1 MTMEPL
7 RIAPTGRS
15 PEVDFDFEAGVL
27 RLKGESYPDDVAAFF
42 GPVLGALR
50 SYLAEPSDRPIRFD
64 MELIYFNSSSA
75 KALMNVF
82 QMLEGAAKQGRPVA
96 VNWYHERDD
105 EAMQELGED
114 FSLDLNHVEFN
125 LKETPSGDDR

>member
-1 MTMEPL
+1 MTMDRL
-7 RIAPTGRS
+7 RIAATGRS
-15 PEVDFDFEAGVL
+15 PEVDFDFDSGVL

-50 SYLAEPSDRPIRFD
+50 SYLAESTPQPIRFD
-64 MELIYFNSSSA
+64 MELMYFNSSSA

-82 QMLEGAAKQGRPVA
+82 QMLEGAAKQGRPVV
-96 VNWYHERDD
+96 VNWYHEPDD

-114 FSLDLNHVEFN
+114 FSLDLNHVRFN
-125 LKETPSGDDR
+125 LKESPAGGGR